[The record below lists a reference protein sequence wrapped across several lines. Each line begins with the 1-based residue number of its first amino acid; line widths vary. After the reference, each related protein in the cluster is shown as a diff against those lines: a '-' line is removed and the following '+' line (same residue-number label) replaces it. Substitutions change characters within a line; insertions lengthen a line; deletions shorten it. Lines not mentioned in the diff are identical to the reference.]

1 MYNLNDY
8 ILNYASWASLL
19 KIKNTMSTDMSFKED
34 RHNNKLYINNYMNVP
49 KQITIEYIPKL
60 IDVEAI
66 KDDY

>member
-1 MYNLNDY
+1 
-8 ILNYASWASLL
+8 
-19 KIKNTMSTDMSFKED
+19 MSTDMSFKED

-60 IDVEAI
+60 TDVEAI